1 MTTGVVGLKILEFTR
16 TPGPRKKNEG
26 HGSGEEF
33 LEAYLL
39 PRFLEAQRSGSTL
52 HVDLNGA
59 AGFPTSFL
67 EEAFGGLAR
76 EFGSNVVET
85 VLTVTCEDEP
95 YVEDEVRRYVQEA
108 AKPR

>member
-1 MTTGVVGLKILEFTR
+1 MTTGAVDLKILEFTR
-16 TPGPRKKNEG
+16 TPGPRKRIEG

-33 LEAYLL
+33 LETYLL
-39 PRFLEAQRSGSTL
+39 PRFLEARKLGSTL

-76 EFGSNVVET
+76 KFGSKVVEA
-85 VLTVTCEDEP
+85 TVTVSCEDEP
-95 YVEDEVRRYVQEA
+95 YVEDEVRRYVREA
-108 AKPR
+108 TRSR